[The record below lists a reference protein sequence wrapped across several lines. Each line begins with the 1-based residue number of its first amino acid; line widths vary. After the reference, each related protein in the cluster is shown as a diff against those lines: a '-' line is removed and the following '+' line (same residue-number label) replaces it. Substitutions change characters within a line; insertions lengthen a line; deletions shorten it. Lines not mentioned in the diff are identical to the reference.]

1 MPQGQSGQVWKI
13 SPPPGFDHRTVQPIA
28 SRYTDYA
35 TWPKVHLVLVYKRK
49 TVKKVLLLMSEGL
62 CLYLY
67 NITIISVIPY

>member
-1 MPQGQSGQVWKI
+1 
-13 SPPPGFDHRTVQPIA
+13 
-28 SRYTDYA
+28 
-35 TWPKVHLVLVYKRK
+35 VLVYKRK